1 MTSPTV
7 SVAHGAAAPASAR
20 RPDQPLLSV
29 EDLVVRFKTQD
40 GTIHAVNGVSFDL
53 EPGERVGLVG
63 ESGCGKSVTNLGIM
77 RLLPKPAGRIEG
89 GRVLFDGLDLV
100 ALSEADMRDLRGKEI
115 AMIFQD
121 PMTSL
126 NPVLTIEEQMVET
139 IQAHRKISRADAR
152 KHAMELLERVGI
164 SHPETRL
171 KSFPHQFSGGMRQRV
186 MIAMA
191 LALEPKLMIA
201 DEPTTALDVTIQ
213 AQVLEILHRLT
224 TDAGTA
230 LILITHDLGVVAG
243 MTQRILVM
251 YAGFVVEAATTA
263 ELFARPAHPYTVGLL
278 HSIPRLDEL
287 EPTTLIPIEGTPP
300 DQRRAPTGCP
310 FAPRCAWR
318 LDVCWTV
325 NPPLTPLDGSQR
337 TVTTGPDATHQIA
350 CHNPPTPDEAE
361 AGRPLRP
368 GFVAAPPPS
377 VALDELAAAAAA
389 AAAAG
394 TGAAPATIAISEIPA
409 EEIVAMLPDEGPVS
423 PTPSAAGLPLPPE
436 ERNDQTRKQP

>member
-7 SVAHGAAAPASAR
+7 GGSPRGANPAPHR
-20 RPDQPLLSV
+20 GPDQPLLSV

-40 GTIHAVNGVSFDL
+40 GTIYAVNGVSFDV

-100 ALSEADMRDLRGKEI
+100 TLSEADMRDLRGKEI

-139 IQAHRKISRADAR
+139 IQAHRKMSRTDAR

-171 KSFPHQFSGGMRQRV
+171 KSYPHQFSGGMRQRV

-224 TDAGTA
+224 TDTGTA

-243 MTQRILVM
+243 MTDRINVM
-251 YAGFVVEAATTA
+251 YAGFIVETATTGD
-263 ELFARPAHPYTVGLL
+263 LFETPSHPYTVGLL
-278 HSIPRLDEL
+278 HSMPRVDDRQGD
-287 EPTTLIPIEGTPP
+287 PLIPIEGRPP
-300 DQRRAPTGCP
+300 DMRNAPVGCP

-318 LDVCWTV
+318 IDACWTA
-325 NPPLTPLDGSQR
+325 NPPLAPLIPGTA
-337 TVTTGPDATHQIA
+337 TVSTGQGATHLIA
-350 CHNPPTPDEAE
+350 CHNP
-361 AGRPLRP
+361 
-368 GFVAAPPPS
+368 
-377 VALDELAAAAAA
+377 
-389 AAAAG
+389 
-394 TGAAPATIAISEIPA
+394 
-409 EEIVAMLPDEGPVS
+409 
-423 PTPSAAGLPLPPE
+423 
-436 ERNDQTRKQP
+436 